1 MIERELEEAKSK
13 LYAQPEHAD
22 KRRLEDN
29 YHQRTSGLYLGD
41 MIFGAND
48 GIVTTF
54 AVVAGAS
61 GAALSS
67 VVVIVLGFANLMG
80 DGLSMGIGNYLGR
93 KSEASYQKAQRE
105 KERFEIEH
113 LRQVE
118 LAETE
123 SILRERGYS
132 GADLDAAMRVTTA
145 DEERWIDFMMRDEL
159 GIVEEKTDSP
169 LGHGVATYLA
179 FIVAGLIPLLPYLV
193 PGLSEALALQFSIV
207 LTALTLFVSGALRAR
222 VYPIP
227 WWRAG
232 LEMLLVGSLAA
243 IAAYTVGKLGEGFVN
258 SIR

>member
-1 MIERELEEAKSK
+1 MPEPESGEVKNK
-13 LYAQPEHAD
+13 LLAQKEHAD

-29 YHQRTSGLYLGD
+29 YHQRTSGLYLSD

-61 GAALSS
+61 GAALSP

-93 KSEASYQKAQRE
+93 KSEAAYQHGQRE
-105 KERFEIEH
+105 KERFEIQH
-113 LRQVE
+113 LRKIE

-123 SILRERGYS
+123 SILSERGYT
-132 GADLDAAMRVTTA
+132 GKDLDVAMRVTTS

-159 GIVEEKTDSP
+159 GIVEGKADSP
-169 LGHGVATYLA
+169 FTHGLATYVA

-193 PGLSEALALQFSIV
+193 PGMGGALALPLSVV
-207 LTALTLFVSGALRAR
+207 LTAATLFVSGALRAR

-232 LEMLLVGSLAA
+232 LEMLAVGSLAA
-243 IAAYTVGKLGEGFVN
+243 IAAFTVGKLGEGFVS